1 MALTLGNNNAAL
13 GRSLN
18 YLNQTKTKM
27 DKVMLRLS
35 SGKRINSPGDDPGG
49 LALSMKLQNEI
60 TIMDTAKDR
69 VSNAKSYVEMQDTA
83 LSTAGDILDEM
94 SSVKANYDALS
105 DKTTSTAQ
113 TYAAQFREL
122 QVQLGS
128 LKTEKINGVSL
139 FSSEASQ
146 SKTIYTSSAGENGA
160 KISLA
165 NLDFSA
171 GISLSTG
178 TAARNL
184 AAATTAGSVL
194 SDGTSQVLG
203 TGVAISIS
211 QVESSE
217 ITTVID
223 QVASMRANV
232 GGKMNSL
239 GFTEDYLSNMS
250 TNLEAAN
257 SRIMDA
263 DIAQESINYSKL
275 SIQYEAAAAAIVQA
289 NLAMGV
295 VLDLLTS
302 GNRR

>member
-1 MALTLGNNNAAL
+1 MALTLGNNNAAF

-105 DKTTSTAQ
+105 DKSSSTAQ

-184 AAATTAGSVL
+184 SAATTAGSVL
-194 SDGTSQVLG
+194 SDGKSQALG

>member
-1 MALTLGNNNAAL
+1 
-13 GRSLN
+13 
-18 YLNQTKTKM
+18 
-27 DKVMLRLS
+27 MLRLS

-105 DKTTSTAQ
+105 DKSSSTAQ

-184 AAATTAGSVL
+184 SAATTAGSVL
-194 SDGTSQVLG
+194 SDGKSQALG

>member
-1 MALTLGNNNAAL
+1 MALTLGNNNAAF
-13 GRSLN
+13 GRSMH
-18 YLNQTKTKM
+18 YLNQTKSKM

-60 TIMDTAKDR
+60 TIMSTAKDR
-69 VSNAKSYVEMQDTA
+69 VSNAKTYVEMQDSA

-94 SSVKANYDALS
+94 SAVKANYDAQS
-105 DKTTSTAQ
+105 DKSSSIAQ

-139 FSSEASQ
+139 FSSDTSQ

-165 NLDFSA
+165 NIDFSA
-171 GISLSTG
+171 GISLGTG
-178 TAARNL
+178 DSGRNL
-184 AAATTAGSVL
+184 ASATTAGSVL
-194 SDGTSQVLG
+194 TDGTTQARG
-203 TGVAISIS
+203 TGTALSIS
-211 QVESSE
+211 QFTSSE
-217 ITTVID
+217 ITSVIE

-232 GGKMNSL
+232 GGKMSSL

-250 TNLEAAN
+250 MNLEAAN

-275 SIQYEAAAAAIVQA
+275 SMQYEAAAAAIVQA

>member
-1 MALTLGNNNAAL
+1 MALTLGNNNAAF
-13 GRSLN
+13 GRSMH
-18 YLNQTKTKM
+18 YLNQTKSKM

-60 TIMDTAKDR
+60 TIMSTAKDR
-69 VSNAKSYVEMQDTA
+69 VSNAKTYVEMQDSA

-94 SSVKANYDALS
+94 SAVKANYDAQS
-105 DKTTSTAQ
+105 DKSSSIAQ

-139 FSSEASQ
+139 FSSDASQ
-146 SKTIYTSSAGENGA
+146 SKTIYTSSSGENGA
-160 KISLA
+160 KISLS
-165 NLDFSA
+165 NIDFSA
-171 GISLSTG
+171 GISLSSG
-178 TAARNL
+178 DAARNL
-184 AAATTAGSVL
+184 ASATTAGSVL
-194 SDGTSQVLG
+194 TDGTTQALG
-203 TGVAISIS
+203 TSTALSIS
-211 QVESSE
+211 QVTSSE
-217 ITTVID
+217 ITSVVE

-232 GGKMNSL
+232 GGKMSSL

-250 TNLEAAN
+250 MNLEAAN

-275 SIQYEAAAAAIVQA
+275 SMQYEAAAAAIVQA